1 MIIIEKLDNNIDLV
15 SFNSLESLNSS
26 VAEEIKSELG
36 RLFDVPNARIVLDLE
51 GIKYIDSSGFGCFLS
66 TLRIASNNYGI
77 LKICNIEPDVLSL
90 FKTLQ
95 LHTII
100 DLYEDLDSC
109 LSSF

>member
-1 MIIIEKLDNNIDLV
+1 MIIVEKLDNNIDRV
-15 SFNSLESLNSS
+15 SFNRLENLNSS
-26 VAEEIKSELG
+26 VAEDIKSELG
-36 RLFDVPNARIVLDLE
+36 KLFDVPNARIVVDLE

-66 TLRIASNNYGI
+66 TLRAARNNYGK
-77 LKICNIEPDVLSL
+77 LKIYNIEPSVLSL
-90 FKTLQ
+90 FRTLQ

>member
-1 MIIIEKLDNNIDLV
+1 MIIVEKLDNNIDHV
-15 SFNSLESLNSS
+15 SFNRLENLNAT

-36 RLFDVPNARIVLDLE
+36 RLFDVPNARIMVDLE

-66 TLRIASNNYGI
+66 TMRAARNNYGE
-77 LKICNIEPDVLSL
+77 LKICNIDPDVFSL
-90 FKTLQ
+90 FRTLQ
-95 LHTII
+95 LHTIM

>member
-1 MIIIEKLDNNIDLV
+1 MIIVEKLDNNIDHV
-15 SFNSLESLNSS
+15 CFNSLENLNSS
-26 VAEEIKSELG
+26 VAEDIKSELG
-36 RLFDVPNARIVLDLE
+36 RLFDVPNARIVLDLV
-51 GIKYIDSSGFGCFLS
+51 GVKYIDSSGFGCFLS
-66 TLRIASNNYGI
+66 TLRLARNNYGK

-100 DLYEDLDSC
+100 ELYEDLDSC

>member
-1 MIIIEKLDNNIDLV
+1 MIIIEKLDNNIDRV

-66 TLRIASNNYGI
+66 TLRVASNNYGK
-77 LKICNIEPDVLSL
+77 LKICNIEPGVLSL